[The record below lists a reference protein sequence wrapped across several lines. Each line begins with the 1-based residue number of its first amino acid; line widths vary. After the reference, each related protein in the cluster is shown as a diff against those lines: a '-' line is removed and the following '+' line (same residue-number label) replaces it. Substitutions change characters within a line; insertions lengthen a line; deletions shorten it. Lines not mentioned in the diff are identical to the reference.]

1 MRADY
6 FNQFKETIQNDENVF
21 FLMGDTGYN
30 LVEPIFEQCP
40 DRALNVGVAE
50 QNMMG
55 IAAGLSNVGFKV
67 ICYGISN
74 FIIFRCLEQIRNDIC
89 LHDYPVTLVGTS
101 TGLDN
106 GALWAT
112 HYVVDHIGCSQAL
125 PNISIYSPSSV
136 ESINKIY
143 EETMKLPHP
152 SYIRIT
158 KSSFLEGKNI
168 ESINRFILKNEN
180 SENLIISHGR
190 MVQRSLEVSKI
201 YSDVSIFAMDKIKP
215 LEESKLEDL
224 LREYKQVIVIEDNF
238 SSGLYN
244 SICQFVAEKGFHGL
258 NLHSIS
264 TPEDYGK
271 EIGDTAYLDD
281 KFGLS
286 AEKIANFLKNLK
298 NSL

>member
-1 MRADY
+1 MRTDY
-6 FNQFKETIQNDENVF
+6 FNQFKETMQNDENVF

-30 LVEPIFEQCP
+30 LVEPIFEQFP
-40 DRALNVGVAE
+40 DRALNVGIAE
-50 QNMMG
+50 QNMIG
-55 IAAGLSNVGFKV
+55 IAAGLSNVGFKT

-89 LHDYPVTLVGTS
+89 LHNYPVTLVGTS

-112 HYVVDHIGCSQAL
+112 HYVVDDIGCLKAL

-158 KSSFLEGKNI
+158 KSSFSEGKNI
-168 ESINRFILKNEN
+168 DSINRFILKNEN

-190 MVQRSLEVSKI
+190 MVKRSLEVSKI

-224 LREYKQVIVIEDNF
+224 LRQYKQVIVIEDNF

-244 SICQFVAEKGFHGL
+244 SICQFVAEKGLHGL
-258 NLHSIS
+258 KLHSLSI
-264 TPEDYGK
+264 PEDYGK

-286 AEKIANFLKNLK
+286 VEKITNFIKNLK
-298 NSL
+298 NS